1 VENEMLPEDQQMS
14 EPKWLPNANHH
25 HTSINKKKVL
35 PFASLIRNTL
45 NNLRRKTQD
54 D

>member
-1 VENEMLPEDQQMS
+1 MYYYPIIWKTITTHL
-14 EPKWLPNANHH
+14 L
-25 HTSINKKKVL
+25 IKKKDF

>member
-1 VENEMLPEDQQMS
+1 MYYYPIIWKTITTHL
-14 EPKWLPNANHH
+14 L
-25 HTSINKKKVL
+25 IKKKN